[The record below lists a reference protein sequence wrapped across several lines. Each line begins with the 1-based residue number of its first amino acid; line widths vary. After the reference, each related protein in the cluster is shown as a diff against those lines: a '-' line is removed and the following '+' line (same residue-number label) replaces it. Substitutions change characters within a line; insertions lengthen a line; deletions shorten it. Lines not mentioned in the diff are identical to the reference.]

1 MDLNHCGLAILSGL
15 LTATCVIPYLRDIY
29 CGTTRPQRV
38 SWFVFATLS
47 IVAAVGQF
55 ADGAQAGAWLA
66 SGSALGFTLVFVA
79 SIRRGVGGTSAR
91 DIFSLSVG
99 LVGVVASIA
108 IERPIVAV
116 VAVIVAEI
124 AAVSLTV
131 RKARLD
137 PGTETPATW
146 MIDAMAGA
154 VAILAVTE
162 MSVTELLYPAYHCAV
177 NLWVLAAI
185 AAGRRAMDTDRG
197 AGGASRPTGVT
208 APSLPRKLIATR

>member
-1 MDLNHCGLAILSGL
+1 MELTREVLAIMSGL
-15 LTATCVIPYLRDIY
+15 LTATCVVPYLRDIY
-29 CGTTRPQRV
+29 RGSTRPQRV
-38 SWFVFATLS
+38 SWFVFAALS

-79 SIRRGVGGTSAR
+79 SIRHGVGGTSAR
-91 DIFSLSVG
+91 DIFSLAVA
-99 LVGVVASIA
+99 LAGVVVSIA

-116 VAVIVAEI
+116 FAVIAAEI

-131 RKARLD
+131 RKAARE

-146 MIDAMAGA
+146 TIDAVAGA
-154 VAILAVTE
+154 VAILAVPE
-162 MSVTELLYPAYHCAV
+162 MSVTELLYPVHHCAV

-185 AAGRRAMDTDRG
+185 AAGRRAAIVDRV
-197 AGGASRPTGVT
+197 ACDASRPAVVA
-208 APSLPRKLIATR
+208 APALSRKLIATR